1 LPGGGSEKPVN
12 EVSFHQFDKLLVAQ
26 RLRRITIEGSKQKPK
41 TMVKHQTPNT
51 KHAERKGR
59 KTLPKLYRF
68 FTKNLFWPFIRTWAC
83 LEKTD
88 TEIEDI
94 SYLVVLVFEVN
105 G

>member
-1 LPGGGSEKPVN
+1 LRVLPRPHCRN
-12 EVSFHQFDKLLVAQ
+12 
-26 RLRRITIEGSKQKPK
+26 
-41 TMVKHQTPNT
+41 
-51 KHAERKGR
+51 
-59 KTLPKLYRF
+59 
-68 FTKNLFWPFIRTWAC
+68 IRSSLHVWAC